1 LITILIDQIKDKQ
14 VKYLRGTKA
23 NALNSGLCLIFKFS
37 LLNLKLI
44 TITIQRKAR

>member
-1 LITILIDQIKDKQ
+1 LITTLIDQTKDVQ

-37 LLNLKLI
+37 LQNEPG
-44 TITIQRKAR
+44 